1 MAIIKNQKTR
11 PKGKYLFCLFF
22 FQYQKRFKHLKIFHI
37 THSYKQFLEQKG
49 QIFKVLSHDPCHWTQ
64 TFYSPLDDAS
74 DGDHI
79 LIYGHGT
86 LSGDRLPHPNYAD
99 PSIPDNLFKSIYIK
113 GLFHLKSMILRN
125 IL

>member
-64 TFYSPLDDAS
+64 TFYSPLSNNSLMEQDRPELSLVGQAYDKPWHLESFRKEFRAS
-74 DGDHI
+74 
-79 LIYGHGT
+79 
-86 LSGDRLPHPNYAD
+86 
-99 PSIPDNLFKSIYIK
+99 KK
-113 GLFHLKSMILRN
+113 GL
-125 IL
+125 